1 MLQLIKLLT
10 ANRNRQLMPFQQY
23 IYKLTDN
30 GVTLEIE
37 TNKSLMIP
45 VNEHN
50 LLPCN
55 VPSVTLGTGIDI
67 SQIGVDVGIRLEP
80 PQVFFFNECGTE
92 SENVYERRIIE
103 LEDMVQEL
111 RDQIE
116 MLTRNGDKNET

>member
-1 MLQLIKLLT
+1 MLQLIKLLM

-37 TNKSLMIP
+37 TNKSLVIP

-55 VPSVTLGTGIDI
+55 VPSVTLGTGVDI
-67 SQIGVDVGIRLEP
+67 SHVGIRFES
-80 PQVFFFNECGTE
+80 PQVLFFNECAIE
-92 SENVYERRIIE
+92 SENVYERRITE